1 MTLGEQIV
9 DHYGDYGEDVLLAD
23 GFEGAFMG
31 IAETHSSPPRACY
44 DRDKCIKILFHQFV
58 GAYKEEHGQGV
69 FMLPKSLLM
78 EGEATS
84 DAKIDQIWD
93 EAVEY
98 FEFNVAGAYVGELTP
113 TFLTIL
119 PDTEWQEGFQ
129 SRY

>member
-9 DHYGDYGEDVLLAD
+9 DQYGEGVLLAD
-23 GFEGAFMG
+23 GFEGAFVG
-31 IAETHSSPPRACY
+31 IAEIHSLPPRACY

-84 DAKIDQIWD
+84 DAKIDQI
-93 EAVEY
+93 
-98 FEFNVAGAYVGELTP
+98 
-113 TFLTIL
+113 
-119 PDTEWQEGFQ
+119 
-129 SRY
+129 

>member
-1 MTLGEQIV
+1 MEKAFCWPMGLRVPSWALRKYIA
-9 DHYGDYGEDVLLAD
+9 YPPALATT
-23 GFEGAFMG
+23 G
-31 IAETHSSPPRACY
+31 TSVS
-44 DRDKCIKILFHQFV
+44 ILFHQFV

-98 FEFNVAGAYVGELTP
+98 FEFNVAGSYVGESTP

>member
-1 MTLGEQIV
+1 MTLGEQLV
-9 DHYGDYGEDVLLAD
+9 YHYGDYAEDILLAD

-31 IAETHSSPPRACY
+31 LAEIHSLPPRACY

>member
-1 MTLGEQIV
+1 MTLKEQLIY
-9 DHYGDYGEDVLLAD
+9 HYGDHAEDVLLAD

-31 IAETHSSPPRACY
+31 LAEIHTLPPRACY

>member
-1 MTLGEQIV
+1 MTLGEQLI
-9 DHYGDYGEDVLLAD
+9 DHYGDHAEDVLLAD

-31 IAETHSSPPRACY
+31 LAEIHTLPPRACY

-98 FEFNVAGAYVGELTP
+98 FEFNVAGAYVGESTP